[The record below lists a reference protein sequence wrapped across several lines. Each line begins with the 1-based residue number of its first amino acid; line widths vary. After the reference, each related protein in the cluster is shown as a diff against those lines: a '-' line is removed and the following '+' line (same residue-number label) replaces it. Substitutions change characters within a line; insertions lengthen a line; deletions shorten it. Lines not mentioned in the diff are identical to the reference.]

1 MTPYKKTK
9 AELIS
14 SAISMTELKKIA
26 FSLNKLESDN
36 KKKIKGVNDFKLEN
50 KQSLVDLIWNAWGGD
65 DGWERHKA
73 SLTTQGITHQ
83 KDTTDQSLI
92 DDEVIYSSSVD
103 KPRPISPEQKTKVK
117 TNRVIYKLKFD
128 FIDSNIMTDLNIKL
142 KKYTHGT
149 IEPPDAD
156 DISPKELINLLNTDT
171 FCEKIA
177 KSLKDIYEAKLKKY
191 KKLQETTVQHITN
204 DTNKK
209 NKLILT
215 KYVDNQELDS
225 LFPMIAINTS
235 FLIKLRTLSELALKK
250 STEYSDPLDKKVINL
265 VRKNI
270 LLSITD
276 EDNGILSL
284 TGSSRVKIRN
294 QLCKTLYILSK
305 GFRPFMDSF
314 LNLVFTGP
322 TGVEKTKLA
331 KTYGFVLENSGIL
344 LKGDLIVASQKNMG
358 GEYVGHTAIK
368 STDVLMKGMEGLIL
382 IDESYKIMSCNE
394 EKINKDSKSFSS
406 EAITEIVNF
415 LNKYMGMSIMI
426 VEGYKREMNGCFFGG
441 NQGLNKQDSIKPCSK
456 NYLLTI
462 FINRVNT
469 KIGENIFNEEIIKY
483 IFTMIVKL
491 SQMDS
496 NIFGNQEGDM
506 INLSSMF
513 LNSYYGSVKIT
524 WGTYENDILIV
535 NSTFNQFLRNKGY
548 LAVFSD

>member
-9 AELIS
+9 VELIS
-14 SAISMTELKKIA
+14 PAISMTELKQIA
-26 FSLNKLESDN
+26 FSINKSISGN
-36 KKKIKGVNDFKLEN
+36 KNKIHGVNYFKLEN

-65 DGWERHKA
+65 DGWERHKG
-73 SLTTQGITHQ
+73 SLTNQCITHNSSDQ
-83 KDTTDQSLI
+83 KDTTYQ
-92 DDEVIYSSSVD
+92 DDKMNYSSSVV
-103 KPRPISPEQKTKVK
+103 KPRIEQKTKVK
-117 TNRVIYKLKFD
+117 TNSVIYKLD
-128 FIDSNIMTDLNIKL
+128 FIDSDIMTDLNIKL
-142 KKYTHGT
+142 KKYIDGT
-149 IEPPDAD
+149 FEPPDAD
-156 DISPKELINLLNTDT
+156 DINPKELINLVNTDD

-177 KSLKDIYEAKLKKY
+177 KSLKHIYEAKLKKY

-215 KYVDNQELDS
+215 KYVDNQELDT

-250 STEYSDPLDKKVINL
+250 SKEYSDPLDRKVIDL

-322 TGVEKTKLA
+322 AGVEKTKLA
-331 KTYGFVLENSGIL
+331 KTYSFVLENSGIL
-344 LKGDLIVASQKNMG
+344 LKGDLLIASQKNMIG
-358 GEYVGHTAIK
+358 DYVGHTAIK

-394 EKINKDSKSFSS
+394 GKINKDSKSFSS
-406 EAITEIVNF
+406 EAVTEIVNF

-426 VEGYKREMNGCFFGG
+426 VEGYEREMNGCLFGG
-441 NQGLNKQDSIKPCSK
+441 NQGLNKQEGIQSCSN

-469 KIGENIFNEEIIKY
+469 KIGENIFNEEIVKY

-513 LNSYYGSVKIT
+513 LNSYYGSIKLT
-524 WGTYENDILIV
+524 WGEYKDDILIV

-548 LAVFSD
+548 LADIS